1 MKQSNSG
8 RVAAQIRPTRI
19 ALVVAAICA
28 GISGAAFAQAQ
39 SDPRADGE
47 ERSLPRVDV
56 VGTASVATRAPGSAA
71 VIDARTLE

>member
-8 RVAAQIRPTRI
+8 RAAAEVKPTRI

-28 GISGAAFAQAQ
+28 GISGAALAQAQ
-39 SDPRADGE
+39 SDTRADSE

-56 VGTASVATRAPGSAA
+56 VGTASGATRAPGSPA
-71 VIDARTLE
+71 VIDARTL